1 MVNTD
6 FNQTSPQTWIQ
17 TKCLHLIDQYR
28 TPQNNLQRNLNTHQQ
43 FNKHSIGRNS
53 TLETNAMSEIFT
65 RRFNSTNRSKCV
77 VLLHTTFSALHSIL
91 YQFIGSL
98 LRYQQRNN
106 KFNCTLSFCILWPH
120 ALLCMQ
126 ILCLL
131 RGVNNLISVLMLH
144 RTALNPHTVSSKW
157 GANLNDDPLRSTAET
172 EIRPT
177 TSRKSF
183 GSWDLLW
190 ITGSVLGRGRD
201 TGSMCGTFVSY
212 TFKSK

>member
-1 MVNTD
+1 
-6 FNQTSPQTWIQ
+6 
-17 TKCLHLIDQYR
+17 
-28 TPQNNLQRNLNTHQQ
+28 
-43 FNKHSIGRNS
+43 
-53 TLETNAMSEIFT
+53 MSEIFT
-65 RRFNSTNRSKCV
+65 RRFNSMNRSKCV

-172 EIRPT
+172 EIRPNDEPQEL
-177 TSRKSF
+177 RKLRPTVNHGLGV
-183 GSWDLLW
+183 GSGKGYGQYVWYF
-190 ITGSVLGRGRD
+190 
-201 TGSMCGTFVSY
+201 C
-212 TFKSK
+212 